1 MFRTAY
7 KTKRLIGL
15 LSALVMM
22 VTGCF
27 AVLAESTT
35 SWPTA
40 MIKVQV
46 NATGTLPDPPE
57 TYQIQIAADDA
68 SYPMPEGAEDGKYIL
83 EVVGPT
89 DSSFPAISY
98 EKLGIYTYKISQ
110 IAGSDPHAKSYD
122 EQVYVLTV
130 TVYRDE
136 ETNTFVLAEALRK
149 EGDSEK
155 LDVCV
160 FENEYEILVPKL
172 PGVVVKHE
180 GDCFN

>member
-1 MFRTAY
+1 MFKTGY
-7 KTKRLIGL
+7 KTRCLVWL
-15 LSALVMM
+15 LLTLAM
-22 VTGCF
+22 VTGCL
-27 AVLAESTT
+27 AVWAEGDT

-40 MIKVQV
+40 TIKVQV

-57 TYQIQIAADDA
+57 TYQIQIVADDA
-68 SYPMPEGAEDGKYIL
+68 SYPMPDGAEDGRYIL

-98 EKLGIYTYKISQ
+98 DKVGIYTYKISQ

-122 EQVYVLTV
+122 ERVYTLKV

-136 ETNTFVLAEALRK
+136 ATDTLIVAEAFRE
-149 EGDSEK
+149 EGASEK
-155 LDVCV
+155 VDGCV
-160 FENEYEILVPKL
+160 FDNEYQILVPKL
-172 PGVVVKHE
+172 PGVDVKHE